1 MEIEGLIEWRYILF
15 WKQQK
20 KPQMKQ
26 LCCEL
31 NTSYRAA
38 EMEKKIA
45 GIKIFCFIKEKL
57 LSFYHGVKPFAW
69 NIYLTSKFFI
79 GPKSPKYSDSIK
91 TKLLHYWSA

>member
-1 MEIEGLIEWRYILF
+1 MEIEGLIEWCYILF

-20 KPQMKQ
+20 KPEMKQ

-45 GIKIFCFIKEKL
+45 GIKIFCFHKREAFAI
-57 LSFYHGVKPFAW
+57 LSWCQAFCMEHLSNF
-69 NIYLTSKFFI
+69 
-79 GPKSPKYSDSIK
+79 
-91 TKLLHYWSA
+91 